1 MTSEAAAANP
11 LDAVSVLVPAGT
23 GLDALFARRPAPP
36 FAPDTL
42 AFMESFSRRLLR
54 DPAVRQ
60 YPELVALGFWA
71 RAASIKRLHT
81 RFAEAY
87 PETVRLARG
96 LAFHV
101 APSNVDTIFVYSL
114 LLSLLAGNV
123 NIIRVSS
130 RGGDQADALMRVLAG
145 ALEEAEESVRAR
157 IAIIRYAHDRA
168 ITDALCARCNIRV
181 VWGGDA
187 TVSTI
192 RQSPLAP
199 AGTELVFPNKYSVSV
214 FDAAAWLA
222 AGDKAAVAKDFV
234 NDSLWFG
241 QAACSSPRAVIWRGD
256 AATAGAASASFWA
269 EVRGAALAAEFPLEG
284 ADAVAKLLAEQTA
297 AIEIGAQV
305 VGGSADNHVRVIRP
319 PLSRLGGAP
328 LASAGFFEDYSIA
341 ALDDL
346 APHIAENWQTVVSF
360 GIAREDWADF
370 LGEHQPRGIARIV
383 KPGHALNFDS
393 LWDGVDLLTQMTR
406 LISVE

>member
-1 MTSEAAAANP
+1 M
-11 LDAVSVLVPAGT
+11 
-23 GLDALFARRPAPP
+23 
-36 FAPDTL
+36 
-42 AFMESFSRRLLR
+42 
-54 DPAVRQ
+54 
-60 YPELVALGFWA
+60 
-71 RAASIKRLHT
+71 
-81 RFAEAY
+81 
-87 PETVRLARG
+87 
-96 LAFHV
+96 
-101 APSNVDTIFVYSL
+101 
-114 LLSLLAGNV
+114 
-123 NIIRVSS
+123 
-130 RGGDQADALMRVLAG
+130 
-145 ALEEAEESVRAR
+145 
-157 IAIIRYAHDRA
+157 
-168 ITDALCARCNIRV
+168 
-181 VWGGDA
+181 
-187 TVSTI
+187 
-192 RQSPLAP
+192 
-199 AGTELVFPNKYSVSV
+199 
-214 FDAAAWLA
+214 
-222 AGDKAAVAKDFV
+222 